1 MAAKTLADAPE
12 NAIQVVYGV
21 LDDDIAISTETLQ
34 KLHQQMDEIAKA
46 AMLVALAQIAKAAG
60 GS

>member
-34 KLHQQMDEIAKA
+34 KLHQQMDKIAEA

>member
-34 KLHQQMDEIAKA
+34 KLHQQMDKIAEA
-46 AMLVALAQIAKAAG
+46 ATLVALAQIAKAAG